1 MSILILALALQA
13 PVESSLSFSN
23 GGITLEGTLTL
34 PVGNGPWPGVLIIA
48 GSGPTDRN
56 GNSAAGLATNNFQQ
70 LAHGLAEL
78 GIASLRYDKRGLPS
92 STGTFDMASTTL
104 EHFAA
109 DAIAGI
115 RALDARADI
124 GKVYLLGHSEGGT
137 LALLAARDG
146 APHAGVILVATMGR
160 RFSTVLREQVAR
172 TAPPAMM
179 VQFDSAWAAYMRGET
194 VTGLHPGLMPLF
206 SPATRLFLQ
215 SWENVNAPGLIA
227 GLEAPVLV
235 IQGDTDVQITVADA
249 RELASTK
256 PDVTLEIVP
265 GMNHV
270 LKEASG
276 STALEQMASYTNPA
290 IPLMPGLVSV
300 VVGWIGAH

>member
-13 PVESSLSFSN
+13 PVELPLSFSN
-23 GGITLEGTLTL
+23 GGITLQGTLTL
-34 PVGNGPWPGVLIIA
+34 PAGNGPWPGVLIIA
-48 GSGPTDRN
+48 GSGPMDRN
-56 GNSAAGLATNNFQQ
+56 GNSAAGVATNNYQR
-70 LAHGLAEL
+70 LAQGLAEL

-92 STGTFDMASTTL
+92 STGTFDMMTTTL
-104 EHFAA
+104 GEFAA
-109 DAIAGI
+109 DAAVGI

-137 LALLAARDG
+137 LALLAARGG
-146 APHAGVILVATMGR
+146 APHAGVILMATMGR
-160 RFSTVLREQVAR
+160 RFSLVLREQVAR

-206 SPATRLFLQ
+206 NPANRAFFRH
-215 SWENVNAPGLIA
+215 WENVNAPGLIA
-227 GLEAPVLV
+227 GLETPVLV
-235 IQGDTDVQITVADA
+235 VQGETDVQITVADA
-249 RELASTK
+249 RELASAR

-290 IPLMPGLVSV
+290 IPLMPGLVSLLA
-300 VVGWIGAH
+300 GWIGAH